1 MKVQGVSGGG
11 SSSHQGPS
19 PDGTSGV
26 ANADLPTHT
35 ATKIALST
43 PLDQSAILTN
53 SLEHLSQYLFM
64 PGS

>member
-11 SSSHQGPS
+11 SSSHHGPS

-43 PLDQSAILTN
+43 L
-53 SLEHLSQYLFM
+53 
-64 PGS
+64 